1 MWLPVYIYQSP
12 LIPVSLIFSFAS
24 VISLRKEKTPP
35 SCAAFRR
42 ISGVFVCFI
51 SSVSPLVLV
60 SFSSF
65 SFVMLFFIVL
75 YCRYLY
81 GICFEMLAFG
91 CCRVLLFNA
100 YSCVDRFVRIFLV
113 RVLWSKGF
121 GILGFWFLVM
131 FLLDC
136 SWMRMYRYVCN
147 CEGLSFDLDFW
158 FEMVIKLFV
167 PVGFFGG
174 LNWTRVRQ
182 VCPGW
187 VALGYG
193 CFRCF
198 CRWCI

>member
-1 MWLPVYIYQSP
+1 MWLHVYIYQTP
-12 LIPVSLIFSFAS
+12 PIPVSSYFLICFRYFSEK
-24 VISLRKEKTPP
+24 KENATVVRCF
-35 SCAAFRR
+35 SSYFGCF
-42 ISGVFVCFI
+42 CFI
-51 SSVSPLVLV
+51 SSVSPLILV

-113 RVLWSKGF
+113 HVLWSKGF